1 MTTTNPAHVDAA
13 MHRDLSYLN
22 SLLANPASSWMLT
35 GLIARGLRDM
45 RNVRHMTADDT
56 LDLAADWSR
65 IVVIERATG
74 RDDEAAHAARMVT
87 RLTLW
92 GTAVM
97 GDIGEPLH
105 VEEGEEE
112 DAPLYVPEIVP
123 SRPVPVPA

>member
-1 MTTTNPAHVDAA
+1 
-13 MHRDLSYLN
+13 HRDLSYLN

-45 RNVRHMTADDT
+45 RNVRQMTADDT

-92 GTAVM
+92 GTTDMAE
-97 GDIGEPLH
+97 IGEPA
-105 VEEGEEE
+105 ERPETE
-112 DAPLYVPEIVP
+112 PLQVPDTVPEFEP
-123 SRPVPVPA
+123 AGVPA

>member
-1 MTTTNPAHVDAA
+1 
-13 MHRDLSYLN
+13 N

-45 RNVRHMTADDT
+45 RNVRQMTADDT

-92 GTAVM
+92 GTTVM
-97 GDIGEPLH
+97 GDIGE
-105 VEEGEEE
+105 EEE
-112 DAPLYVPEIVP
+112 EWEVLPRAEPATTPGEV
-123 SRPVPVPA
+123 PVPVPA